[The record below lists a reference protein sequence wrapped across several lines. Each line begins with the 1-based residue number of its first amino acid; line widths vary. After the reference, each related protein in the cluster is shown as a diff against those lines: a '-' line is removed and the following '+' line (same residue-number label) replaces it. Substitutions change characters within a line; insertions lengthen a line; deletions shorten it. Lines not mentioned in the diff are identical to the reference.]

1 MTRLST
7 LIPAYKP
14 DFLEPLLRAL
24 QRQTWRDFRVV
35 VSDDSPGQRITALL
49 RGGHFDDAL
58 AGLHVTVVRGPRSA
72 LRNHER
78 VLQAWGGA
86 TPLVHLLMDDDVVEP
101 TFYERHVALHHAHP
115 GLAASVSLRRL
126 IDAAGRPLGELPL
139 PGFVTGAAGPC
150 VMVDAPTL
158 VRSTVATCENWLGEL
173 SHIVLSADAARC
185 FPLPPERGVS
195 YFGLPDIGTLLAAQH
210 TGPVAVWREVLGGFR
225 QHGGQT
231 TAHTQSRPLKVA
243 HLAWVSFAL
252 KARQDG
258 ALDDE
263 AVRQAVAVAIRR
275 CLGVY
280 AHDADLRPF
289 FELARDG
296 LTGDLD
302 VFTHHFAALWGTLL
316 DGHPD
321 TRRGDRNPFLAGHR
335 AGPLDGQAGV
345 TAGAPAGPAQPV
357 APAALDAPSTPTTP
371 AAPSAP
377 SVLSA
382 VPTPPPALLI
392 LDDFFPD
399 LLTGF
404 RVAEYNALMALS
416 PQVQVASCAE
426 RFGERHAAYAAE
438 YPGLA
443 ARVRAFD
450 TAQVPPP
457 GSVAYLNFLNNALRF
472 LPWIERHGLPF
483 AMTLYPGGGFG
494 IGAPFSDTGLKRVLA
509 SPLLR
514 HVIATQPIT
523 QLYLQDFAAAHGL
536 PLPPCT
542 LIAGGVASERYF
554 APDAPPHERYFGAG
568 KTAMDIAFVA
578 EKYMPDGA
586 NKGWPAFVDAL
597 RALAD
602 RPQLRWHVMGGFGPD
617 DLPAD
622 EHALRERVR
631 FHGRLTTA
639 ALQRLLCGVDV
650 VVSLSR
656 PGMLHAG
663 NFDGFPTGSA
673 VEASLSG
680 AALVVSDVLLQ
691 NPGYTD
697 GESICLVE
705 PDGADVSRA
714 LQTLLAE
721 PARVCSIARAGQ
733 AFTRKHYALERQVGP
748 RWQVL
753 QALLRDAEVAA
764 ASRRAA

>member
-1 MTRLST
+1 MSHLAT
-7 LIPAYKP
+7 LIPAYKA
-14 DFLEPLLRAL
+14 DFLGPLLQGL
-24 QRQTWRDFRVV
+24 QRQTWRDFQVIV
-35 VSDDSPGQRITALL
+35 ADDSPGRRISALL
-49 RGGHFDDAL
+49 RGGHFDAVT
-58 AGLHVTVVRGPRSA
+58 AGLHITVLRGAGSA

-101 TFYERHVALHHAHP
+101 TFYERHVALHDAHP

-139 PGFVTGAAGPC
+139 PAFITGAADPC
-150 VMVDAPTL
+150 VLVDAPTL
-158 VRSTVATCENWLGEL
+158 VRSTVAPCENWLGEL
-173 SHIVLSADAARC
+173 SNIVLSADAARC
-185 FPLPPERGVS
+185 FPLPPDDGVS

-210 TGPVAVWREVLGGFR
+210 CGPVAVWREVLGGFR

-231 TAHTQSRPLKVA
+231 TANTQSRSLKVA

-302 VFTHHFAALWGTLL
+302 AFTRHFVRLWHALL
-316 DGHPD
+316 DSNAD
-321 TRRGDRNPFLAGHR
+321 TRRGDRNPFLA
-335 AGPLDGQAGV
+335 AAPVASQAPV
-345 TAGAPAGPAQPV
+345 ATAPATGSAPKPAEAAMPTV
-357 APAALDAPSTPTTP
+357 PRPGAAALA
-371 AAPSAP
+371 
-377 SVLSA
+377 A
-382 VPTPPPALLI
+382 VPLPPPGLLI
-392 LDDFFPD
+392 LDDFFPE

-416 PQVQVASCAE
+416 PQVQVASCVEQFA
-426 RFGERHAAYAAE
+426 ERHARYAAL
-438 YPGLA
+438 YPDLA
-443 ARVRAFD
+443 SRVRPFD
-450 TAQVPPP
+450 TAQVPVP
-457 GSVAYLNFLNNALRF
+457 GTVAYLNFLNNALRF

-483 AMTLYPGGGFG
+483 ALTLYPGGGFG
-494 IGAPFSDTGLKRVLA
+494 IGAPFSDNGLKRVLA

-554 APDAPPHERYFGAG
+554 APDAPPHAPWFGEG
-568 KTAMDIAFVA
+568 KAVMDIAFVA

-597 RALAD
+597 RTLAD
-602 RPQLRWHVMGGFGPD
+602 RPQLRWHVVGGFGPD

-673 VEASLSG
+673 VEASLTG
-680 AALVVSDVLLQ
+680 AAIVASDVLLQ
-691 NPGYTD
+691 NPGYVD
-697 GESICLVE
+697 GESMMLVE
-705 PDGADVSRA
+705 PEGADVSRA
-714 LQTLLAE
+714 LLALLAA
-721 PARVCSIARAGQ
+721 PQRVGAVARAGQ
-733 AFTRKHYALERQVGP
+733 AFTRRHYALERQVTP

-753 QALLRDAEVAA
+753 QALMHDGAPRAVAA
-764 ASRRAA
+764 QVAA

>member
-1 MTRLST
+1 MTRLAT

-14 DFLEPLLRAL
+14 DFLAPLLRAL

-101 TFYERHVALHHAHP
+101 TFYERHVALHDTHS

-139 PGFVTGAAGPC
+139 PGFVTSAAGPC

-158 VRSTVATCENWLGEL
+158 VRSTVAPCENWLGEL

-321 TRRGDRNPFLAGHR
+321 TRRGDRNPFLADR
-335 AGPLDGQAGV
+335 PGV
-345 TAGAPAGPAQPV
+345 KAEAP
-357 APAALDAPSTPTTP
+357 DTPT
-371 AAPSAP
+371 AP

-426 RFGERHAAYAAE
+426 RFDERHAAYAAE
-438 YPGLA
+438 FPGLA

-536 PLPPCT
+536 ALPPCT
-542 LIAGGVASERYF
+542 LVPGGVASARYF
-554 APDAPPHERYFGAG
+554 APDAPPHQPWFGEG
-568 KTAMDIAFVA
+568 KAVMDIAFVA
-578 EKYMPDGA
+578 EKYMHDGA

-597 RALAD
+597 RTLAD
-602 RPQLRWHVMGGFGPD
+602 RPQIRWHVVGGFGPD

-622 EHALRERVR
+622 EPALRERVR

-753 QALLRDAEVAA
+753 QALLRDGATSA

>member
-1 MTRLST
+1 VTRLST

-302 VFTHHFAALWGTLL
+302 VFTQRFAALWGTLL

-321 TRRGDRNPFLAGHR
+321 TRRGDRNPFLADR
-335 AGPLDGQAGV
+335 PGV
-345 TAGAPAGPAQPV
+345 KAEAP
-357 APAALDAPSTPTTP
+357 DTPT
-371 AAPSAP
+371 AP

-426 RFGERHAAYAAE
+426 RFDERHAAYAAE

-536 PLPPCT
+536 ALPPCT
-542 LIAGGVASERYF
+542 LVPGGVASARYF
-554 APDAPPHERYFGAG
+554 APDAPPHQPWFGEG
-568 KTAMDIAFVA
+568 KAVMDIAFVA

-597 RALAD
+597 RTLAD
-602 RPQLRWHVMGGFGPD
+602 RPQIRWHVVGGFGPD

-622 EHALRERVR
+622 EPALRERVR

-656 PGMLHAG
+656 PGVLHAG

-705 PDGADVSRA
+705 PDGADVARA
-714 LQTLLAE
+714 LQALAAE
-721 PARVCSIARAGQ
+721 PARVGAIARAGQ
-733 AFTRKHYALERQVGP
+733 AFTREHYALERQVGP

-753 QALLRDAEVAA
+753 QALLRDGATSA